1 MVALDE
7 QIRVWHEKSPQA
19 EVLTSIPGIGP
30 LRRKNLLKFFGSV
43 AKMKKASTVELAK
56 APGMSTK
63 LAQEV
68 FDYLKGA

>member
-1 MVALDE
+1 MCQRSRRDAHTVDLLLGLILKLKKA
-7 QIRVWHEKSPQA
+7 
-19 EVLTSIPGIGP
+19 

-43 AKMKKASTVELAK
+43 AKMKKASAVELAK
-56 APGMSTK
+56 APGMNAK

>member
-1 MVALDE
+1 MSILDE
-7 QIRVWHEKSPQA
+7 
-19 EVLTSIPGIGP
+19 IPGIGP

-43 AKMKKASTVELAK
+43 AKMKKASTVELTK
-56 APGMSTK
+56 APGMSAK

>member
-30 LRRKNLLKFFGSV
+30 LIG
-43 AKMKKASTVELAK
+43 AAIAATV
-56 APGMSTK
+56 PGHR
-63 LAQEV
+63 V
-68 FDYLKGA
+68 FRSGRDFAAWLRLV